1 MATTV
6 KDGWAAYPEM
16 QPEDNVLCVVATNKG
31 RVELSR
37 FIANP
42 ASKGF
47 LRMLPSGM
55 PAMYKD
61 GEEQVVVFL
70 PIPPMTPEMA
80 AMLLS
85 GGRGATSNFK
95 LELLKGR
102 LMPPFFNVDF

>member
-1 MATTV
+1 MSTTV

-16 QPEDNVLCVVATNKG
+16 QPEDNVLCIVATNKG

-42 ASKGF
+42 ARKGF

-85 GGRGATSNFK
+85 GGRGGKPVTLS
-95 LELLKGR
+95 
-102 LMPPFFNVDF
+102 